1 MGAIAVVWAPV
12 RTLREV
18 AAERR
23 VLTGF
28 LVTAV
33 YAVLGLIAGSIL
45 VFGGLLEEQIRAPA
59 GSGLPPGALDNILVA
74 TEVGT
79 IVFSVVSPFLWW
91 LLVSVAMQLVTR
103 FFNGTGPFAGML
115 AAVGVAQVPFAISGL
130 LSVFTTGLQ
139 AALGTGSA
147 VGSVVGLIGSLLG
160 FGALIWH
167 VVLVVVGAALARD
180 IGYGESTGSCAISCV
195 GLFLLIII
203 VAVVLGVGAAFI
215 IGGAASR

>member
-1 MGAIAVVWAPV
+1 LGAIAVVWAPV

-45 VFGGLLEEQIRAPA
+45 VFGGLLEEQFRAPA
-59 GSGLPPGALDNILVA
+59 GSGLPPGVLDNILVA